1 MQFFSIIDLVIGPL
15 FIVFVYFYARG
26 VQKRKMDDHPEY
38 RYYLKGLFVKIFGG
52 IALGLIY
59 ALYYGGGDATQY
71 YHDAVCMVK
80 LQFNNPTGFF
90 TVMTDGLNRNNLIY
104 FNSDTGYPIYFRDPY
119 TFFVVRVVWLAA
131 LLGLTSFMG
140 ATIMMAWLSFEGIW
154 RLYKVFVYEFPMLSR
169 EMAIAV
175 LFIPSVFFWGSGI
188 LKDTITLSCI
198 GYFTYSFHALF
209 IKREKYLKN
218 AVIIFISFYFVL
230 SIKPYLIFGILPGA
244 LIWVSSD
251 LIARLKG
258 TMLKFGSAPLLII
271 VAGISGY
278 LMLLYLGQD
287 LGNFSLDKVMERA
300 VITQR
305 DLKSDYYRGN
315 SFDIGEFEPTMSGM
329 LSKAP
334 KAIAASLFRPTLLEV
349 RNIVMFFSGLEN
361 LVILYFTLKLL
372 FRLRVIGVLR
382 YFTKHHLLTFSLLF
396 SLFLAFAIGIST
408 SNFGSLV
415 RYKIPAM
422 PFYVASLF
430 IISYYDKQRNKKLLK
445 TEFQETNEKEKI
457 IEEDG
462 VVALQLK
469 VS

>member
-1 MQFFSIIDLVIGPL
+1 MQYFSIADFIIGPL
-15 FIVFVYFYARG
+15 FIVFVYFYART
-26 VQKRKMDDHPEY
+26 VQKRKIADHPEY
-38 RYYLKGLFVKIFGG
+38 RYYLKGLSVKIFGG
-52 IALGLIY
+52 LALGFIY

-80 LQFNNPTGFF
+80 LQFNNPTAFF
-90 TVMTDGLNRNNLIY
+90 TVMTDGLNPDNLMY
-104 FNSDTGYPIYFRDPY
+104 FNNDTGYPTYFRDSY

-131 LLGLTSFMG
+131 LLGLTSFIG

-154 RLYKVFVYEFPMLSR
+154 RLYKVFIYEFPMLSR

-209 IKREKYLKN
+209 IKRERYLKN
-218 AVIIFISFYFVL
+218 ALIIFISFYFIL
-230 SIKPYLIFGILPGA
+230 SIKPYLVFGILPGA

-251 LIARLKG
+251 LVARLKG
-258 TMLKFGSAPLLII
+258 TMLKFGSAPLLLII
-271 VAGISGY
+271 AGVSGY

-287 LGNFSLDKVMERA
+287 LGNFSLDKVMDRA
-300 VITQR
+300 LITQR

-315 SFDIGEFEPTMSGM
+315 SFDIGDFEPTISGM

-334 KAIAASLFRPTLLEV
+334 KAIAATLFRPTLLEV
-349 RNIVMFFSGLEN
+349 RNIVMVFSGLEN
-361 LVILYFTLKLL
+361 LVILYFTIKLL
-372 FRLRVIGVLR
+372 IKLRVIGLFR

-422 PFYVASLF
+422 PFYIASLF
-430 IISYYDKQRNKKLLK
+430 IINYYDKQRDKKLFK
-445 TEFQETNEKEKI
+445 TKYLETPEEEKI
-457 IEEDG
+457 IEEESI
-462 VVALQLK
+462 VA
-469 VS
+469 